1 MSNDPLEST
10 PVFHPL
16 TEERWE
22 DFEGLFGS
30 RGAVGGCWCMWFRI
44 THRQFDIQR
53 GEDNHQAMH
62 DIVTSGEVP
71 GILVYDGDQ
80 PVGWCSVAP
89 RQAFSVLGRSPVTK
103 PVDDQP
109 VWSIV
114 CFFVAKSHR
123 RQGLMAALLQ
133 AALDYARA
141 QGATI
146 VEGYPVDPTKGST
159 PDVFAYTGL
168 ADAFEKAGFVEVAR
182 RSPTRPI
189 MRYFFEGE

>member
-1 MSNDPLEST
+1 MSDEPIYPSFT
-10 PVFHPL
+10 FQPL
-16 TEERWE
+16 TTGRWD
-22 DFEGLFGS
+22 DFERLFGP

-44 THRQFDIQR
+44 THKQFDTQR
-53 GEDNHQAMH
+53 GEGNRQAMQT
-62 DIVTSGEVP
+62 IVTSGEVP
-71 GILVYDGDQ
+71 GILAYDGDQ

-89 RQAFSVLGRSPVTK
+89 RQAFSVLGRSPVAK

-123 RQGLMAALLQ
+123 KQGLMTALLR
-133 AALDYARA
+133 AALDFAKA
-141 QGATI
+141 NGAMI

-159 PDVFAYTGL
+159 PDVYAYTGL
-168 ADAFEKAGFVEVAR
+168 AAAFENVGFVEVAR

-189 MRYFFEGE
+189 MRYFY